1 MGNGFA
7 RTEIARL
14 RTRVTELEREK
25 EAVERFA
32 AMAAHELLTPVVL
45 MDACAATVRDRLDG
59 DGHAE
64 SREELDVL
72 RRGAAQSRLLV
83 ETLLH
88 HAAFGDR
95 PLRAAAGRAATRSS
109 ATASLCSRR
118 RSAARRHRRDRAAAA
133 ARGRGAADRL
143 GVHEPAH
150 ERAQVRARGTA
161 ATIAVGAVRDGARVA
176 ARRRERGRA
185 DPGRGPRAH
194 LPALPRA
201 ATASAARAAA
211 ASGSPS
217 AARSS
222 SATAASSASCRWRAA
237 IASRSRSRPS
247 RASRVRGIAA
257 RLYWFPLS
265 HPAHAVRRMLE
276 LKGIEYELATV
287 LPGTQRMHLRLV
299 GFRGGTVPA
308 LKLDGRRV
316 QGSRAIAR
324 ALEAARPDPPL
335 FPTDRAVETWA
346 DEELQMVPRRI
357 LRWGLT
363 RDAELRRWIS
373 EASGVPAPGA
383 VGALGLPAAKYYAR
397 AVGADE
403 AAVRRALDELPGDAR
418 ARRRAAR
425 RRRAHARGAGRR
437 DAPGAVQR
445 ARARRLRRPA
455 RPGRR
460 APVRRARARAL
471 PRLPGDPGLPA
482 VQLIAPAATSAST
495 SVPSATR

>member
-1 MGNGFA
+1 M
-7 RTEIARL
+7 
-14 RTRVTELEREK
+14 
-25 EAVERFA
+25 
-32 AMAAHELLTPVVL
+32 P
-45 MDACAATVRDRLDG
+45 
-59 DGHAE
+59 
-64 SREELDVL
+64 
-72 RRGAAQSRLLV
+72 
-83 ETLLH
+83 
-88 HAAFGDR
+88 
-95 PLRAAAGRAATRSS
+95 
-109 ATASLCSRR
+109 
-118 RSAARRHRRDRAAAA
+118 
-133 ARGRGAADRL
+133 
-143 GVHEPAH
+143 
-150 ERAQVRARGTA
+150 
-161 ATIAVGAVRDGARVA
+161 
-176 ARRRERGRA
+176 
-185 DPGRGPRAH
+185 
-194 LPALPRA
+194 
-201 ATASAARAAA
+201 
-211 ASGSPS
+211 
-217 AARSS
+217 
-222 SATAASSASCRWRAA
+222 
-237 IASRSRSRPS
+237 
-247 RASRVRGIAA
+247 A

-363 RDAELRRWIS
+363 WDAELRRWIS

-403 AAVRRALDELPGDAR
+403 AAVRRALDELPGMLARVDALL
-418 ARRRAAR
+418 ADGVLTPG
-425 RRRAHARGAGRR
+425 GAGRR
-437 DAPGAVQR
+437 DAPGALQR

-460 APVRRARARAL
+460 APVRRARARAV
-471 PRLPGDPGLPA
+471 PRLPD
-482 VQLIAPAATSAST
+482 
-495 SVPSATR
+495 VPRFL